1 MELPW
6 LRPAQQRLRA
16 MRDRLPHALLIEGPS
31 GWGQAR
37 LANGFAL
44 ELMALP
50 EGRAARE
57 VAHPDLRWIEPDGG
71 TIKIDMVRRVI
82 DFLTQTPQLA
92 GRKVAVIQD
101 AERMNLNAANALL
114 KTLEEPPAE
123 SFLALSTSAPERLL
137 ATVRS
142 RCQRLAVRPLDDD
155 ALLAWLL
162 DQGTPAE
169 TCGYLAVEYGGA
181 PLAVL
186 EAVRRKQPP
195 LWPTLAGGATAAN
208 LVDRHG
214 DADLADIAARWL
226 RIACWLARRQ
236 PLPELLGFVDELA
249 TVRRLALL
257 NPGLNRGMQLRRL
270 ALLWAN
276 VWPLFSRPDPPLL
289 RAAANAAAGADEP
302 PPHMV

>member
-123 SFLALSTSAPERLL
+123 SFLALSTSASERLL

-142 RCQRLAVRPLDDD
+142 RCQRLAIRPLDDD

-162 DQGTPAE
+162 DQGAPAE

-195 LWPTLAGGATAAN
+195 LWPTLAGGAAAAN

-289 RAAANAAAGADEP
+289 RAVANAAAGADEP
-302 PPHMV
+302 PLHIV